1 MKAVITS
8 RCHSSLLNRLEK
20 SGYEIIFQPGIS
32 YEDLLSWMQAA
43 QGLVISTGIRV
54 DRNLLNHSP
63 ALQWIGRLGSGLEHV
78 DLEAAEAR
86 GIQVYSSPEGN
97 CDAVGE
103 HALALLL
110 NLMNRIQVSSAEVK
124 AGKWLREENRGH
136 ELATLNVGVIGYGNT
151 GAAFARKLAGFGVQ
165 ILAYDKY
172 RTSFGSDNVKE
183 VSLQTLLQQSDVV
196 SMHVPLNAETM
207 HMADKAF
214 FAQMKKQPWFLN
226 TSRGKVHDT
235 AALLDALTHQQ
246 IAGAGLDVLENERL
260 ETYSELETKQ
270 LNALLSFSNVLI
282 TPHIA
287 GYSHEAFFKMSK
299 VLADKIGLMKAD

>member
-1 MKAVITS
+1 MKAIITS

-32 YEDLLSWMQAA
+32 YEDLLSLMQDA

-124 AGKWLREENRGH
+124 AGKWLREENRGR
-136 ELATLNVGVIGYGNT
+136 ELGMLTVGIIGYGNT

-172 RTSFGSDNVKE
+172 RTSFGSGNVKE

-235 AALLDALTHQQ
+235 AALLDALTDQQ

>member
-8 RCHSSLLNRLEK
+8 RCHPSLLNRLEK

-32 YEDLLSWMQAA
+32 YDELLLWMRDA
-43 QGLVISTGIRV
+43 QGLVISTGVRV
-54 DRNLLNHSP
+54 DRNLLNQSP

-86 GIQVYSSPEGN
+86 GIQVFSSPEGN

-110 NLMNRIQVSSAEVK
+110 NLMNRIQVSSTEVK
-124 AGKWLREENRGH
+124 AGKWLREENRGR
-136 ELATLNVGVIGYGNT
+136 ELGTLTVGIIGYGNT
-151 GAAFARKLAGFGVQ
+151 GSAFAKKLAGFGVQ

-172 RTSFGSDNVKE
+172 RRSFGSGNVKE
-183 VSLQTLLQQSDVV
+183 VSLQALLQHSDVV

-235 AALLDALTHQQ
+235 TDLLDALANQQ

-260 ETYSELETKQ
+260 ETYTEIETKQ
-270 LNALLSFSNVLI
+270 LNALLSLPNVLI

-299 VLADKIGLMKAD
+299 VLADKIGLAEAD

>member
-124 AGKWLREENRGH
+124 AGKWLREENRGR
-136 ELATLNVGVIGYGNT
+136 ELGMLTVGIIGYGNT

-172 RTSFGSDNVKE
+172 RTSFGSENVKE

-235 AALLDALTHQQ
+235 VALLDALTDQQ

>member
-1 MKAVITS
+1 MKAIITS

-32 YEDLLSWMQAA
+32 YEDLLSWMQDA

-124 AGKWLREENRGH
+124 AGKWLREENRGR
-136 ELATLNVGVIGYGNT
+136 ELGMLTVGIIGYGNT

-172 RTSFGSDNVKE
+172 RTSFGSENVKE

-235 AALLDALTHQQ
+235 AALLDALTDQQ

>member
-1 MKAVITS
+1 MKAIITS

-32 YEDLLSWMQAA
+32 YEDLLSWMQDA

-235 AALLDALTHQQ
+235 AALLDALTDQQ

>member
-8 RCHSSLLNRLEK
+8 RCHPSLLNRLEK

-32 YEDLLSWMQAA
+32 YEDLLSWIQDA

-63 ALQWIGRLGSGLEHV
+63 ALKWIGRLGSGLEHV
-78 DLEAAEAR
+78 DLEAAESR

-124 AGKWLREENRGH
+124 AGKWLREENRGR
-136 ELATLNVGVIGYGNT
+136 ELGTLTIGIIGYGNT

-172 RTSFGSDNVKE
+172 RASFGSDNVKE
-183 VSLQTLLQQSDVV
+183 VSLQALLQHSDVV
-196 SMHVPLNAETM
+196 SMHVPLNDETM
-207 HMADKAF
+207 HMVDKAF

-226 TSRGKVHDT
+226 TSRGKIHDT
-235 AALLDALTHQQ
+235 SALIDALTHQQ

-260 ETYSELETKQ
+260 ETYSELEMKQ
-270 LNALLSFSNVLI
+270 LNALLSFPNVLI